1 MGVIVLLCML
11 IPSPVAFKKTPSKYR
26 SRVAAAIDEGVI
38 GILEHGVRL
47 PINQGVLH
55 LRVLLD
61 QSLEHFPDEKE

>member
-1 MGVIVLLCML
+1 
-11 IPSPVAFKKTPSKYR
+11 VAFKKTPSKYQ
-26 SRVAAAIDEGVI
+26 SRVAAAIDEGVVSV
-38 GILEHGVRL
+38 LEHGARL